1 MLIRRLVNSVKP
13 IDIFLISGLITFSLL
28 LTNFYIS
35 HEQYYYYWDYARSFQ
50 QLKDLIDSFQKSAL
64 EGVGLLIISLF
75 DDYTQLPSIPLLP
88 LRVILGESRL
98 GFIDSLVLAYAIPF
112 SLIMGL
118 TLSKIIFANPRIVFW
133 STAFF
138 SLLVPSAWI
147 PVFRGFPDIG
157 GSTLVSLAILT
168 YWQDSNLKTK
178 NRRTLIAFLLGI
190 AVLFRRHF
198 IYSVRALI
206 ITIII
211 CKLLELFPRYRRKL
225 NFLLKYLK
233 IFSLRII
240 HVLFLFV
247 LFSFIVIIKAL
258 FINYRELYASY
269 EASTVSNASFYI
281 QEFGLI
287 LCISSFIGFL
297 ATYQSK
303 LIDRKKSNFLFLF
316 GLISIIQWFF
326 FAKQINIQYVTHFLT
341 FIIPG
346 NYLLI
351 YVVHS
356 KSNQYIKKSF
366 LAFSLLLY
374 SLNLFCAISPNA
386 NFIHPFSLL
395 FSKKESPLFREDYK
409 SVASL
414 VKYLRANSHSNQ
426 KIYVAASS
434 YTLNYSVFTVAEQQL
449 FGKSILP
456 ISRNSNIDSRDFYPL
471 NGLLQA
477 HYVVVA
483 SPYQYHVDPKE
494 QTVVKVVVDAF
505 KENWAIA
512 QDFTP
517 LPQTFALE
525 NGVTVRIY
533 KRIRPT
539 SFPTILETLA
549 KMRSQVS
556 RIPGQEPYWLDLQS
570 EQPSA
575 IIQDPLLRMVQVL
588 RLQITNK
595 TPTALLYFGKIPDQ
609 TKVTGLYS
617 IAKCPN
623 TSDPISFQIST
634 LDKNG
639 TILAQTT
646 KSYPKSE
653 LAPFELQIESQNA
666 AFIKLDIRVN
676 SKNQSLLSSCRA
688 ELNLLKISRQ

>member
-1 MLIRRLVNSVKP
+1 MLIRRLINSVKS
-13 IDIFLISGLITFSLL
+13 IDIFLLSGLITFSLL
-28 LTNFYIS
+28 LTHFYIS
-35 HEQYYYYWDYARSFQ
+35 QEQYYYYWDYARSFQ
-50 QLKDLIDSFQKSAL
+50 QLNDLIDSFQKSAL
-64 EGVGLLIISLF
+64 EGIGLLLISLF

-88 LRVILGESRL
+88 LRIILGGSRL
-98 GFIDSLVLAYAIPF
+98 GFISGLVLAYVIPF

-118 TLSKIIFANPRIVFW
+118 TLSRIILVKPRLVFW
-133 STAFF
+133 STSLF
-138 SLLVPSAWI
+138 SLLIPSVWI
-147 PVFRGFPDIG
+147 PIFRGFPDIG
-157 GSTLVSLAILT
+157 GSALISLAILN

-178 NRRTLIAFLLGI
+178 NQRIFIAFLLGI

-206 ITIII
+206 LTIII
-211 CKLLELFPRYRRKL
+211 YKLIEISPKYRRRVTL
-225 NFLLKYLK
+225 FLKYLK
-233 IFSLRII
+233 IFSLRIA
-240 HVLFLFV
+240 HVLFLFGA
-247 LFSFIVIIKAL
+247 FSFIVIIKAL
-258 FINYRELYASY
+258 FINYRALYSSY
-269 EASTVSNASFYI
+269 EASATSNAEFYI
-281 QEFGLI
+281 QAFGLI
-287 LCISSFIGFL
+287 ICVSSITGFIC
-297 ATYQSK
+297 AQQNKS
-303 LIDRKKSNFLFLF
+303 IDRRTSDFLFLF
-316 GLISIIQWFF
+316 GLISIIQWLF

-351 YVVHS
+351 HIIFS
-356 KSNQYIKKSF
+356 KFNQPIRNTF
-366 LAFSLLLY
+366 LIFSMFFY
-374 SLNLFCAISPNA
+374 SLNFLCAIGT
-386 NFIHPFSLL
+386 NFKFIYPISLL
-395 FSKKESPLFREDYK
+395 FSKKESPLFRQDYE

-414 VKYLRANSHSNQ
+414 VKYLRVHSNSSQ

-449 FGKSILP
+449 FGKSTLP

-483 SPYQYHVDPKE
+483 SPYQYHIDPKE

-525 NGVTVRIY
+525 HGVTVRIY
-533 KRIRPT
+533 ERIRPT
-539 SFPTILETLA
+539 SFTTILETLA

-575 IIQDPLLRMVQVL
+575 IIQDSLLRMVQVL

-595 TPTALLYFGKIPDQ
+595 TPTSLLYFGKIPEQ
-609 TKVTGLYS
+609 AKITGLYS
-617 IAKCPN
+617 IIKCPN
-623 TSDPISFQIST
+623 TSGSISLQIST

-639 TILAQTT
+639 TVLAQT
-646 KSYPKSE
+646 KKNYSKSE
-653 LAPFELQIESQNA
+653 LAPFELQITGQNA
-666 AFIKLDIRVN
+666 AFIRLSLRVN
-676 SKNQSLLSSCRA
+676 SNNQSLISSCRA
-688 ELNLLKISRQ
+688 ELNLLKVSQQ